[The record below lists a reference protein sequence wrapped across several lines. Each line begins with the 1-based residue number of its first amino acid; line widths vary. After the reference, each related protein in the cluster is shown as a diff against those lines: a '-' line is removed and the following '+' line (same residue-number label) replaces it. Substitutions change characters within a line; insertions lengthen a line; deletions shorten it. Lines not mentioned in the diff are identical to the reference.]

1 MKDQVKEE
9 SVTHD
14 HQLKIDPGAKTTG
27 IAILQEDKVV
37 WAAELTHRGFQIRD
51 DLTTRRQV
59 RRSRRNK
66 ATRAEVEKR
75 VTTEAAIARRN
86 SFDVLNF
93 YLKKTQ

>member
-1 MKDQVKEE
+1 MGDDCPATIV
-9 SVTHD
+9 
-14 HQLKIDPGAKTTG
+14 
-27 IAILQEDKVV
+27 DKVV

-75 VTTEAAIARRN
+75 VTSRDRTPQL
-86 SFDVLNF
+86 V
-93 YLKKTQ
+93 